1 MGPSGSN
8 ERHTERAGNQPVAMA
23 EVVEDYLTDKGKGPE
38 GKSGTYRRDA
48 KRELDRFC
56 TFLEE
61 ERPRSPTV
69 FEELTVRDLR
79 RYARHLATQ
88 DWKESTV
95 QNYYAHISAFC
106 GWAVREGHLEENPA
120 LKSQAKEPL
129 PDGDSRKTERQ
140 QAWSPEQRTALLE
153 YVDEQAREAI
163 DTVGENRYEAIK
175 MCRDRALVYLLCF
188 SGVRGAEVLDDVAD
202 DRRGR
207 DGLRWSDVSLEDNT
221 ITVLGKKGDWSDRA
235 VPPSAIPSL
244 ERLRSV
250 LKPPSEDWPV
260 FPTLSYP
267 TLLESFTDGL
277 VERGY
282 AHEEAE
288 ELRREQVNDGD
299 LSMIEF
305 CVEYDVGPPAL
316 TTHSARR
323 VLQRLTEEAGI
334 EFDDDKHGYLAPH
347 GARRGAG
354 EVMVREFGYTEAARH
369 LDNSEEVVR
378 EHYSH
383 IEANERAQMAER
395 AFQNQR
401 PNQVD
406 DDSDQDADK

>member
-1 MGPSGSN
+1 
-8 ERHTERAGNQPVAMA
+8 MA

-79 RYARHLATQ
+79 QYARHLATQ

-163 DTVGENRYEAIK
+163 DKVGENRYEAIK

-235 VPPSAIPSL
+235 VPPSAVPSL